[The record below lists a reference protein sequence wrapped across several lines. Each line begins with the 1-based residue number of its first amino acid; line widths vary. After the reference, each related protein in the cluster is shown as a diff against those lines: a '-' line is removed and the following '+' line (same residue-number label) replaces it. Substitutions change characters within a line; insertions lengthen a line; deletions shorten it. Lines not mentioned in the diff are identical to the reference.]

1 MQLPPVDIQ
10 QVEVL
15 AGVASALYGP
25 AALGGVVDLIS
36 RRPVPETDLLVNQ
49 TTLNGTDVVVWTA
62 DSLNERWGYTLLASG
77 HRQSTR
83 DVNGDGWADVS
94 GYDRAVVRPHLYWTG
109 ENGSTAL
116 VTAGATI
123 ENRQGGTLPGRTT
136 PDGQSFPVD
145 LDTRRFDVGVFAR
158 LIVGNGTSL
167 NLRSS
172 ATEQR
177 LARDF
182 GPLNERDGL
191 TTGFAE
197 ASVTTAALPRQVG
210 VAGLAVQYDGAR
222 VPGLAG
228 FDYHF
233 VTTGAFLQDTYAP
246 WAPFSFTASARVDHH
261 NVYGTFLSPRL
272 ALLVRP
278 VAGWTARLSAGTGF
292 TAPTAFRDETEAMS
306 LHGLHAPAGLGA
318 ERGRS
323 AALDIDGWLV
333 GNDSGGLEFTAT
345 AFGSI
350 IDHPVVLQE
359 EPDAAGL
366 LSLVTL
372 PRPTRT
378 EGLDLVAHFLEGD
391 DLDLIATYSHVR
403 AREPD
408 PVTGVQRDVPLTPRQ
423 TGGIDALVEFET
435 GTRLGVEA
443 YYTGRQ
449 ALENDPYRATSRPY
463 VTVGLLVGQQVGRF
477 QVFADLENVTGVRQT
492 RYDPLLLPTPQPGG
506 RWTTDAWAPLT
517 GRVLNIGIERR
528 NR

>member
-1 MQLPPVDIQ
+1 
-10 QVEVL
+10 
-15 AGVASALYGP
+15 
-25 AALGGVVDLIS
+25 
-36 RRPVPETDLLVNQ
+36 
-49 TTLNGTDVVVWTA
+49 
-62 DSLNERWGYTLLASG
+62 
-77 HRQSTR
+77 
-83 DVNGDGWADVS
+83 
-94 GYDRAVVRPHLYWTG
+94 
-109 ENGSTAL
+109 
-116 VTAGATI
+116 
-123 ENRQGGTLPGRTT
+123 
-136 PDGQSFPVD
+136 
-145 LDTRRFDVGVFAR
+145 
-158 LIVGNGTSL
+158 
-167 NLRSS
+167 
-172 ATEQR
+172 
-177 LARDF
+177 
-182 GPLNERDGL
+182 
-191 TTGFAE
+191 
-197 ASVTTAALPRQVG
+197 
-210 VAGLAVQYDGAR
+210 
-222 VPGLAG
+222 
-228 FDYHF
+228 
-233 VTTGAFLQDTYAP
+233 
-246 WAPFSFTASARVDHH
+246 
-261 NVYGTFLSPRL
+261 
-272 ALLVRP
+272 
-278 VAGWTARLSAGTGF
+278 
-292 TAPTAFRDETEAMS
+292 MS

-528 NR
+528 SR